1 MHTSLQLH
9 EFDNTDF
16 VLTESNQVN
25 TSSIVGCAIR
35 RTHRILDIEQ
45 LGDGNK
51 ASRDQP
57 AQRALLNE
65 ACSRRIVLAQ
75 YQRFPEGYEFEH
87 HLVGEQ
93 KARTVILL
101 SPPDLV
107 AIRDEDGIWAR
118 HTRQEEEHGPPP
130 YSADFYSMYL
140 YDSGLP
146 SWFLTKDHRDMSVT
160 NREQVQLGIQHTPH
174 PQYLEVRYPT
184 TPMRPIANG
193 APNAFKL
200 NMSEED
206 QLKLARNFPVT
217 NLLKSGYLVD
227 VVSDGY
233 VVIDLPPALSAQL
246 KADDVTWISSD
257 FKSSYII
264 EEPANPRHIQLTR
277 SDPQR
282 RQELIEAAERDEHG
296 MRVNPNVTPEG
307 DGYWDWLQAEVDS
320 ERAKV
325 LDIFDPAEMAA
336 ARLRGFYRK
345 GMSRTESP
353 AVIWRLHN
361 EAEVHN
367 QAEVHEGPPIQNLW
381 HWNPSQQ
388 PPGQGVWKFA
398 EEAAREKAAQLFGN
412 AEEFNMAGNPFPDAA
427 TIFTLRLQFQFQI
440 NKGRIPSESDPT
452 QSITLVWEVAAQADY
467 PPGADVIKTRA
478 ESPSADDASL
488 ADELPPPDH
497 DYGYDERSMLRHD
510 PMNGGKPGSPN
521 DQRGLIGEAHYMTAN
536 IHGTI
541 ITLDRSPAQQH
552 KPHQS
557 HKLRV
562 FDTRWNPYQPAG
574 DEFDWSDAASIVKLN
589 KWRNQ
594 IMNRRQWPK
603 LREMHKTCTTEQRT
617 WLLENAMLDPG
628 AAPHL
633 FKDIA
638 DQFNER
644 FGLLGR
650 EARDARTINNVCRLL
665 RGQQVKAEEE
675 ADQRRAEVMKPEVK
689 KAMSIDD
696 ILKPHASV
704 EQHTGVVSKK
714 DDVAAKHTKATQDS
728 GFGDDGQKEDVRKGD
743 QDCGGA
749 VQGKSAAA
757 DQDMIDGED
766 DVDSLGSDAD
776 ADYEDEDM
784 DTVWT

>member
-1 MHTSLQLH
+1 MADHLQ
-9 EFDNTDF
+9 
-16 VLTESNQVN
+16 
-25 TSSIVGCAIR
+25 
-35 RTHRILDIEQ
+35 DIEADPILLTYGQ
-45 LGDGNK
+45 LGNGNK

-65 ACSRRIVLAQ
+65 ACSRRLMLAQ
-75 YQRFPEGYEFEH
+75 YQRYPEGYEFEH

-93 KARTVILL
+93 KPRIVILL

-107 AIRDEDGIWAR
+107 AIRDEDGFWAR
-118 HTRQEEEHGPPP
+118 HARQEEEHGPQP
-130 YSADFYSMYL
+130 YSVDFYSMYL

-146 SWFLTKDHRDMSVT
+146 AWFMTQEHRDMSIT
-160 NREQVQLGIQHTPH
+160 NHEQIRVGIQHTPH
-174 PQYLEVRYPT
+174 PRYLEVRYPT
-184 TPMRPIANG
+184 APMQPIAKS
-193 APNAFKL
+193 ASIPFKFS
-200 NMSEED
+200 MSEEH

-227 VVSDGY
+227 VDTGGY
-233 VVIDLPPALSAQL
+233 VVIDMPSTSPAQL
-246 KADDVTWISSD
+246 ASDEVTWNSSD
-257 FKSSYII
+257 LKSSYIL
-264 EEPANPRHIQLTR
+264 EEPANHRHSQFPR
-277 SDPQR
+277 SNPQR
-282 RQELIEAAERDEHG
+282 RQELIESAERNKRAT
-296 MRVNPNVTPEG
+296 RVNPSVMPEG
-307 DGYWDWLQAEVDS
+307 DGHWHWLEAEVDS
-320 ERAKV
+320 ERAKI
-325 LDIFDPAEMAA
+325 LEIFDPAEMAA
-336 ARLRGFYRK
+336 ARLRGLCRK

-353 AVIWRLHN
+353 AVVWCLHS
-361 EAEVHN
+361 EAELHN
-367 QAEVHEGPPIQNLW
+367 QAEVHEGPPIQNPW

-452 QSITLVWEVAAQADY
+452 QSITLVWEAAAQADS
-467 PPGADVIKTRA
+467 PPCGAAVIKPRA
-478 ESPSADDASL
+478 ESSTADEASL

-521 DQRGLIGEAHYMTAN
+521 DQRGLVGEAHYMTAN

-541 ITLDRSPAQQH
+541 VTLDRSPAQQH
-552 KPHQS
+552 KPYQS

-574 DEFDWSDAASIVKLN
+574 DDFDWSDAASITKLN

-638 DQFNER
+638 DQFNEH
-644 FGLLGR
+644 FGLVGR

-675 ADQRRAEVMKPEVK
+675 ADQRRSEVMEPEVK
-689 KAMSIDD
+689 KGMSIDD
-696 ILKPHASV
+696 ILNPQATV
-704 EQHTGVVSKK
+704 EQHSGVLSKNK
-714 DDVAAKHTKATQDS
+714 DLGAKDAQATQEWS
-728 GFGDDGQKEDVRKGD
+728 FSNDDEVEDVRKAD
-743 QDCGGA
+743 QGCAGA
-749 VQGKSAAA
+749 EVPATA

-776 ADYEDEDM
+776 AEYEDEDM